1 MPEPISRPVTG
12 ANGFDVSN
20 VHDPDVRRALTKL
33 HQQVTETLQQQQM
46 EIDAILEL
54 MFEKGGGSL
63 SEFKRHL
70 ILLQQNRSR
79 GQRIHDVIASVAN
92 APHPTSPVPRI
103 H

>member
-1 MPEPISRPVTG
+1 MPEPISRPI
-12 ANGFDVSN
+12 ARPDGFDVSYI
-20 VHDPDVRRALTKL
+20 HDPDVRRALTKL
-33 HQQVTETLQQQQM
+33 HQQVTETLQHQQL

-70 ILLQQNRSR
+70 ILIQQNRSR
-79 GQRIHDVIASVAN
+79 GQRIHDVLASVTNSTPPA
-92 APHPTSPVPRI
+92 SPAPRI